1 MPDRILVLAGTAST
15 NLDVRRLAETC
26 WPEGRWLRA
35 ERQTAGKGRL
45 GRAWLG
51 EPGNLFAS
59 TLIELRPTDPAATD
73 IALLAGVAAY
83 DALVDLLPDV
93 PFRLKW
99 PNDVMVGRAKLAGML
114 LERVPRG
121 VVLGVGINV
130 AHAPALPDRETVA
143 LADLAEGDEVSVA
156 GLAEALADHFAHWL
170 ARWRAAGTAIVI
182 EAWLERGHRH
192 GEALEARLPDGETVR
207 GAFAGLDPIGA
218 LIVGLD
224 DGARRVIHAGDVG
237 LL

>member
-1 MPDRILVLAGTAST
+1 MADRILVLAETAST

-26 WPEGRWLRA
+26 WPEGRWVRA

-59 TLIELRPTDPAATD
+59 TLVELRPTDPAPTD

-83 DALVDLLPDV
+83 DALAALLPDV
-93 PFRLKW
+93 AFRLKW

-130 AHAPALPDRETVA
+130 AHAPTLPDRETVA
-143 LADLAEGDEVSVA
+143 LADLPEGDEVSVPA
-156 GLAEALADHFAHWL
+156 LADALADHFEQWL
-170 ARWRAAGTAIVI
+170 ARWRAEGATAVMG
-182 EAWLERGHRH
+182 AWIERGHRH
-192 GEALEARLPDGETVR
+192 GEPIEVRLPDGEAVR
-207 GAFAGLDPIGA
+207 GAFAGLDPAGA

-224 DGARRVIHAGDVG
+224 DGTRRVIHAGDVG